1 MHLPELNFINEDD
14 SSVLWSCQETSQ
26 PLPVPHSLS
35 GMCFPLHMAW
45 LSLVC
50 ASALSSHASSS
61 KQTTLILS
69 RWVTLSVWILQPP
82 GLPALMAP
90 VSLYFNN
97 IYQPGQLPP
106 STMGCLRAQLCLKP
120 PLIP

>member
-61 KQTTLILS
+61 KQTSLILS

-90 VSLYFNN
+90 VVYILIIFTSLVSYPP
-97 IYQPGQLPP
+97 QPW
-106 STMGCLRAQLCLKP
+106 AA
-120 PLIP
+120 